1 MSDSPV
7 ARTRRTR
14 RRRAAIAAVTAAL
27 GLILAAT
34 TAVAPASAAK
44 PVRGGTASSSTVYD
58 CGFFHNRTVTAQ
70 KVAVNPVALT
80 AGQVIGVTVSP
91 ARAGDDVFLV
101 SNIGLN
107 ITFAGGPATEGFR
120 FTAPVTATYG
130 LSFSLRTPEGTT
142 APDGLTWKFT
152 CSTGSSA
159 MTGAPMP
166 TASDSDTDGVTD
178 AADLCSS
185 TVIPESVRKTAG
197 KYYAATGGK
206 FVDGAGKGSGITV
219 IDTAGC
225 NAAQIAS
232 KLKLSAK
239 DARGGITLTQ
249 LTNWANSH

>member
-1 MSDSPV
+1 MSDSLD
-7 ARTRRTR
+7 ARTGRTR
-14 RRRAAIAAVTAAL
+14 IRGTAIAAVTAAL

-44 PVRGGTASSSTVYD
+44 PVKGGTASTVYD
-58 CGFFHNRTVTAQ
+58 CGFFHDRTVTAP
-70 KVAVNPVALT
+70 KVAVSTVALR
-80 AGQVIGVTVSP
+80 AGEVIGVTVSP

-130 LSFSLRTPEGTT
+130 LSFSLRTPEGST

-152 CSTGSSA
+152 CSTGPSA

-166 TASDSDTDGVTD
+166 TASDSDRDGVTD
-178 AADLCSS
+178 TADLCPS
-185 TVIPESVRKTAG
+185 TAIPESVRKTAG
-197 KYYAATGGK
+197 KYYATTGGK
-206 FVDGAGKGSGITV
+206 FVDGAGKGSGLTV

-232 KLKLSAK
+232 KLKLSGK
-239 DARGGITLTQ
+239 DARGGITLAQ
-249 LTNWANSH
+249 LTDWANTH